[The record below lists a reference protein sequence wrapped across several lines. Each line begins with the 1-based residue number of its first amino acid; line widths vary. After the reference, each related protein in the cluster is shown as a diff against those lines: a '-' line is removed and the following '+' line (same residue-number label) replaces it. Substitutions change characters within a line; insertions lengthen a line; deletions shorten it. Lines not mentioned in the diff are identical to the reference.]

1 MGVENG
7 EGAEDGVGDGGG
19 EDEGEDNCG
28 HLSSDTFNIHG
39 ATTVFESYTVSILL
53 NSSISVLR
61 IITINRIQ
69 ELVI

>member
-39 ATTVFESYTVSILL
+39 ATTVFESYT
-53 NSSISVLR
+53 
-61 IITINRIQ
+61 
-69 ELVI
+69 EPP